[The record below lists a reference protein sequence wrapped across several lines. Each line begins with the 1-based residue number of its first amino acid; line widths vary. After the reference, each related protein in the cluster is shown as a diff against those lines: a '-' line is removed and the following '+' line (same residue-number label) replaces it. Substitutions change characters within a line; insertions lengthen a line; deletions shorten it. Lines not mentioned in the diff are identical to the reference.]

1 MIRVFTSKVLDEVLT
16 AEERAALIQDFRL
29 YKSGM
34 LPALFGKDVAYD
46 HPFNL
51 DIIKQEQVRH
61 IHLAANGSGF
71 PVLLAQLK
79 RTSDTHL
86 VYCQGFSNENCYLLM
101 AILQPDAHNLA
112 KSNQLMYQLGLMAQ
126 AFRQQF

>member
-1 MIRVFTSKVLDEVLT
+1 MIRVFTSKVLDEALT
-16 AEERAALIQDFRL
+16 ADERVALIADFKK
-29 YKSGM
+29 YKAGK
-34 LPALFGKDVAYD
+34 LPALFGKDVPYD

-61 IHLAANGSGF
+61 IHLAASGAGF
-71 PVLLAQLK
+71 PIFITQAK

-86 VYCQGFSNENCYLLM
+86 VYCRGFTNENCYLLM
-101 AILQPDAHNLA
+101 AILQPNAHDLA

>member
-1 MIRVFTSKVLDEVLT
+1 VIRVFTSKVLNEALT
-16 AEERAALIQDFRL
+16 VDERAALIQDFKQ
-29 YKSGM
+29 YKAGK

-61 IHLAANGSGF
+61 IHLAASGAGF
-71 PVLLAQLK
+71 PIFIKQAK

-86 VYCQGFSNENCYLLM
+86 VYCQGFTNEHCYLLM
-101 AILQPDAHNLA
+101 AILQPNAHDLA
-112 KSNQLMYQLGLMAQ
+112 RSNQLMYQLGLMAQ

>member
-1 MIRVFTSKVLDEVLT
+1 MIRVFTSKVLDEALT
-16 AEERAALIQDFRL
+16 ADERAALIADFKQ
-29 YKSGM
+29 YKVGR
-34 LPALFGKDVAYD
+34 LPALFGKDVQYD

-61 IHLAANGSGF
+61 IHLAENGSGF
-71 PVLLAQLK
+71 AVLLTQIK

-86 VYCQGFSNENCYLLM
+86 VYCRGFGNESCYLLM
-101 AILQPDAHNLA
+101 AILRPNAHDLA

-126 AFRQQF
+126 SFRQQF

>member
-1 MIRVFTSKVLDEVLT
+1 MIRVFTSKVLNEALT
-16 AEERAALIQDFRL
+16 AEERQALVADFKQ
-29 YKSGM
+29 YKAGK
-34 LPALFGKDVAYD
+34 LPALFGKDVPYD

-61 IHLAANGSGF
+61 IHLAANGVGF
-71 PVLLAQLK
+71 AMLLTQMK
-79 RTSDTHL
+79 RTSDMHL
-86 VYCQGFSNENCYLLM
+86 VYCHGFSNENCYLLM
-101 AILQPDAHNLA
+101 AILRPNAHDLA

>member
-1 MIRVFTSKVLDEVLT
+1 MGK
-16 AEERAALIQDFRL
+16 
-29 YKSGM
+29 
-34 LPALFGKDVAYD
+34 LPALFGKDVPYD

-61 IHLAANGSGF
+61 IHLAAIGTGF
-71 PVLLAQLK
+71 SIFITQAK

-86 VYCQGFSNENCYLLM
+86 VYCRGFTNEHCYLLM
-101 AILQPDAHNLA
+101 AILRPNAHDLA
-112 KSNQLMYQLGLMAQ
+112 KSNQLVYQLGLIAH

>member
-1 MIRVFTSKVLDEVLT
+1 MIRVFTSKVLDEALT
-16 AEERAALIQDFRL
+16 PDERAALIADFKH
-29 YKSGM
+29 YKAGK
-34 LPALFGKDVAYD
+34 LPALFGKDVPYD

-61 IHLAANGSGF
+61 IHLAENGIGF
-71 PVLLAQLK
+71 PLLVAQLK

-86 VYCQGFSNENCYLLM
+86 VYCRGFSNEHCYLLM
-101 AILQPDAHNLA
+101 AILQPNAHDLA

-126 AFRQQF
+126 AFRQKF

>member
-1 MIRVFTSKVLDEVLT
+1 MIRVFTSKVLDEALT
-16 AEERAALIQDFRL
+16 PDERAALIADFKQ
-29 YKSGM
+29 YKTGK
-34 LPALFGKDVAYD
+34 LPALFGKDVPYD

-51 DIIKQEQVRH
+51 GIVKQEQVRH
-61 IHLAANGSGF
+61 IHLTANGTGF
-71 PVLLAQLK
+71 PVLLTQMK

-101 AILQPDAHNLA
+101 AILRPNAHDLV